1 MAKKQISDV
10 LVKFKGDH
18 KGLDNSIGGSTSSLK
33 RFGTSAM
40 SAVGALVKLGA
51 VGAVAMAGLTFAA
64 WKMTAAAKDYGV
76 AIDKAMKVTG
86 LGAQTITE
94 MAYAAEQEHAS
105 IEDLEKGWKR
115 LSKAMVDADDG
126 LAESKRA
133 FEGIG
138 VSIYDVSGKL
148 KTVDV
153 MTYELADAFSAMS
166 DDTKKAGLAQDIF
179 GRAGMN
185 LIPFLEMGSKGIQEL
200 GAQSKALGNVW
211 TDEMA
216 AASKKFDDK
225 LTEIN
230 YSLRATKWAIGNEL
244 MPEFEKIVD
253 WLITNGDWM
262 KTTFTEIFDIDVGDF
277 GTLVVEQLDN
287 IKAWVDTNKGT
298 LVDIW
303 DGFKTGIDMT
313 ITSLKV
319 LLASIMTVS
328 AASKYIMAVG
338 GKDEKARWS
347 ELQAVS
353 ASTAGMYQDIGQK
366 DWAQDIV
373 GGLKAPTGGGGISGR
388 EAAIMATGPL
398 GAMTAAAGTF
408 TGRAMQQ
415 KIEIVLDSGAVEKFL
430 TGQVVGVTNIATISG
445 T

>member
-10 LVKFKGDH
+10 LIKFKGDH
-18 KGLDNSIGGSTSSLK
+18 KGLDTSISGSTSSLK
-33 RFGTSAM
+33 RFSASAM
-40 SAVGALVKLGA
+40 SAVGALVKIGA

-115 LSKAMVDADDG
+115 LAKAMVDADDG

-244 MPEFEKIVD
+244 MPEFEKIID
-253 WLITNGDWM
+253 WLVTNGDWM
-262 KTTFTEIFDIDVGDF
+262 KTTFAEIFDLEVSNF
-277 GTLVVEQLDN
+277 GTMIVEQLDN
-287 IKAWVDTNKGT
+287 VKAWVDTNKDT
-298 LVDIW
+298 LAGMW

-319 LLASIMTVS
+319 LLASIMTLS
-328 AASKYIMAVG
+328 ATAQYITAIG
-338 GKDEKARWS
+338 EKDEKARWA

-366 DWAQDIV
+366 DWAQAIV
-373 GGLKAPTGGGGISGR
+373 GGLKAPEGKQGLTSGQ
-388 EAAIMATGPL
+388 AFNMATGPF
-398 GAMTAAAGTF
+398 GSMGRAAAITG
-408 TGRAMQQ
+408 GRAIQQ
-415 KIEIVLDSGAVEKFL
+415 KIEIVLDSSAVEKFL
-430 TGQVVGVTNIATISG
+430 TGQVVGVTNFATVSG